1 MEIQAVLRILRLTV
15 TDRTVF
21 VLLEP
26 LKVLFESI
34 QWVEFSRFDSV
45 GKLCPKPKSS
55 ALDST
60 LEVSVTNKE
69 KYKQKYG
76 NKRPD
81 GKTLNKNCWYM
92 DCGYCLKYKTRC
104 FKCNTND

>member
-21 VLLEP
+21 YLLKP

-34 QWVEFSRFDSV
+34 QWGGVFPFDSV

-60 LEVSVTNKE
+60 LEVSVTKKE

-76 NKRPD
+76 NKRPE
-81 GKTLNKNCWYM
+81 GKTLNRNCWYR
-92 DCGYCLKYKTRC
+92 DCGYCLKYKTKC
-104 FKCNTND
+104 FGCHTND